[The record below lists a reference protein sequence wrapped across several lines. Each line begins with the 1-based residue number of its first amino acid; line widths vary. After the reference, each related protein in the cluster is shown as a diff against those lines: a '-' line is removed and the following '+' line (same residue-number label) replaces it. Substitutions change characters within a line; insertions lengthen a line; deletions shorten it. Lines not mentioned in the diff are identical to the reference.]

1 MSPGLPVD
9 AAGPREVHVGRR
21 VRVGQAALGPLDHLE
36 PRSSRRCWASASARS
51 SRRRAAS
58 HFGNA
63 GPGLRLGFDPTRA
76 SLAGVFLAQ
85 MAIGVLAVLVVS
97 AEYSTG
103 TIRATFSAAPRRLWV
118 LTAKAIVFSVV
129 AFAVVEAVSFAAFF
143 VGQAILSG
151 KAPTASLSG
160 PGVLRAVVSAGL
172 YVLVLGLIA
181 LGLATIIRHTAA
193 SISTFVGRAVRPADH
208 HRPPAGPAGHSTS
221 AGSCRPRSAGSWSR
235 PARSTPGSS
244 TRGSASRC
252 CAATPRWP
260 WLSPACCWCAA
271 TPSGASAG
279 PSPAGA
285 VARAARPAAG
295 GWPRPPRPPRARPPA
310 R

>member
-1 MSPGLPVD
+1 VSPGPP
-9 AAGPREVHVGRR
+9 AMAPGR
-21 VRVGQAALGPLDHLE
+21 VRFTSVVASEWVKLRSVRSTTWSLLVTALLGVGLG
-36 PRSSRRCWASASARS
+36 AIVTSAR
-51 SRRRAAS
+51 AS

-63 GPGLRLGFDPTRA
+63 SPRFQIGFDPTRA

-118 LTAKAIVFSVV
+118 LCAKAIVFSIV
-129 AFAVVEAVSFAAFF
+129 AFAVVEAVSFVAFF

-160 PGVLRAVVSAGL
+160 PGVARAVVSAGL

-193 SISTFVGRAVRPADH
+193 SISTFVGTLFVLPIITSLLPAQLGTDIGRFLPAEIGRTMVSTGPLDAGQFNPWVGFALLCGYAVVI
-208 HRPPAGPAGHSTS
+208 
-221 AGSCRPRSAGSWSR
+221 
-235 PARSTPGSS
+235 
-244 TRGSASRC
+244 
-252 CAATPRWP
+252 
-260 WLSPACCWCAA
+260 LIV
-271 TPSGASAG
+271 
-279 PSPAGA
+279 AGA
-285 VARAARPAAG
+285 LLVRRDA
-295 GWPRPPRPPRARPPA
+295 
-310 R
+310 